1 MLKPPKSMKYKET
14 EKDPFLDSVNKLQN
28 HYKNKRSLY
37 IQIALSILAIVG
49 IINFLTGKSEITN
62 SKSSS
67 LLGISLIALEK
78 NDLENAKIQFESLID
93 EFPKTE
99 NAQIAKFYLG
109 KIKYNEKLYSE
120 SEKLLIEHYKGA
132 KNNFL
137 KISTTVMLSD
147 IYSINKDYTIALDWL
162 KKGEKIQSNPYFKNL
177 LKIEQA
183 KVLLKLG
190 KKDESKD
197 ILSSLLENENINQRH
212 KQLAE
217 ELISSN
223 IG

>member
-1 MLKPPKSMKYKET
+1 M

-37 IQIALSILAIVG
+37 IQIAFSILAIVG
-49 IINFLTGKSEITN
+49 IINFLIGKSEI
-62 SKSSS
+62 SDAKSSA

-120 SEKLLIEHYKGA
+120 SEKLLIDHYKVA
-132 KNNFL
+132 KNNIL
-137 KISTTVMLSD
+137 KISTIVMLSD
-147 IYSINKDYTIALDWL
+147 ISSTNKDYSTALDWL
-162 KKGEKIQSNPYFKNL
+162 KRGEKIQSNPYFVNL
-177 LKIEQA
+177 LTIEQA

-197 ILSSLLENENINQRH
+197 ILLSLIEKENISQRH

>member
-1 MLKPPKSMKYKET
+1 MLKPPRNIKYKEI

-28 HYKNKRSLY
+28 HYKNKRSQY
-37 IQIALSILAIVG
+37 IQFACFILIIVG
-49 IINFLTGKSEITN
+49 IFNFLKGKSEISNT
-62 SKSSS
+62 KSSA

-109 KIKYNEKLYSE
+109 KIKYSEKLYSE
-120 SEKLLIEHYKGA
+120 SESLLIDHYNSA
-132 KNNFL
+132 KNNL
-137 KISTTVMLSD
+137 MKISTIVMLSD
-147 IYSINKDYTIALDWL
+147 IYSMNEDYSIALDWL
-162 KKGEKIQSNPYFKNL
+162 KKGEKIQSNPYFADL
-177 LKIEQA
+177 LLIEKA
-183 KVLLKLG
+183 KVLSKLG
-190 KKDESKD
+190 KKIESKN
-197 ILSSLLENENINQRH
+197 ILLSLLEKENINQRH

>member
-1 MLKPPKSMKYKET
+1 MLKPQKNIKYKEM
-14 EKDPFLDSVNKLQN
+14 EKDPFLDSVSKLQN

-37 IQIALSILAIVG
+37 LQIAFSILAIVG
-49 IINFLTGKSEITN
+49 IINFLLGKSEISN
-62 SKSSS
+62 SKSST

-120 SEKLLIEHYKGA
+120 SEKLLIDHFKSA
-132 KNNFL
+132 KNKLL
-137 KISTTVMLSD
+137 KISTIVMISD
-147 IYSINKDYTIALDWL
+147 IYSMKKEYSIALDWL

-177 LKIEQA
+177 LQIEKA
-183 KVLLKLG
+183 KVLLKQG

-197 ILSSLLENENINQRH
+197 ILSSLLEKENINQRH

>member
-1 MLKPPKSMKYKET
+1 MLKPPKSIKNKEM

-37 IQIALSILAIVG
+37 IQVACCILAIVG
-49 IINFLTGKSEITN
+49 IFNFLVGKSEISN
-62 SKSSS
+62 SKSSA

-99 NAQIAKFYLG
+99 NAHIAKFYLG

-120 SEKLLIEHYKGA
+120 SEKLLLDHYKGA
-132 KNNFL
+132 KNSLL
-137 KISTTVMLSD
+137 KISTIVMLSD
-147 IYSINKDYTIALDWL
+147 IYSMNKDYSTALDWL
-162 KKGEKIQSNPYFKNL
+162 KKGEKIQSNPYFKDL

-197 ILSSLLENENINQRH
+197 ILSSLIEKENINQRH